1 MEQRKYAVGIWD
13 QETTRYEIH
22 DRTNIPEYARA
33 KRDEYIKQGLKAITL
48 VYNE

>member
-1 MEQRKYAVGIWD
+1 MEPKKYAVGIWNP
-13 QETTRYEIH
+13 ETTKYEIH
-22 DRTNIPEYARA
+22 DRTNILEYAQS

>member
-1 MEQRKYAVGIWD
+1 MEQRKYAVGVWD
-13 QETTRYEIH
+13 PETTRYEIH
-22 DRTNIPEYARA
+22 DRTNILLYACT